1 MYINFGQVE
10 VTGATSHEELSDHDK
25 NSDNDKSV
33 IMISLEEKLLE
44 CERTIYLLTQ
54 ELHKQKEKS
63 IQDQTMFI
71 KTLSD
76 LQTFNS
82 GKQHYL
88 EATITG
94 LQKELQTEKLRTS
107 KQTQSIQTLTIA
119 NNSATNRADSL
130 QVNYYS
136 LTPPLCNIFCCVAI
150 ILMHLYISANYWML
164 KLN

>member
-1 MYINFGQVE
+1 LYINFGQVE

-44 CERTIYLLTQ
+44 CERTIHLLTQ

-107 KQTQSIQTLTIA
+107 KQTQSIRNLTIA
-119 NNSATNRADSL
+119 NNFSTNRADSL
-130 QVNYYS
+130 QVNHYS

>member
-150 ILMHLYISANYWML
+150 ILMH
-164 KLN
+164 

>member
-1 MYINFGQVE
+1 
-10 VTGATSHEELSDHDK
+10 
-25 NSDNDKSV
+25 
-33 IMISLEEKLLE
+33 MISLEEKLLE